1 MQDNKKFFFMAGLP
15 RSGGTLLS
23 SILNQNPEIYV
34 SPQSTLPN
42 TLGSTYNQ
50 YQSKENKDYDQFQNL
65 YNVMET
71 IIPTFY
77 SGNSEKY
84 IIDRNFSWLDPHPYI
99 ILENHLKNEIKVVCP
114 VRDILGIFASW
125 NRLCE
130 KDKNNLYDKE
140 ILKNYKDKR
149 PIADRRADHFFN
161 VGSSAKSGLE
171 DSLKNLKRVLY
182 PEFKDKIMLVEYDDL
197 TLNTE
202 DTISNIYNFLGI
214 EKFAHNYSQ
223 ISTSDKYTDHWGIK
237 DHHKVKPT
245 IQREEYDYSK
255 IFSKDTIKKY
265 SGLEFWK

>member
-1 MQDNKKFFFMAGLP
+1 MNSKQFYFMAGLP

-23 SILNQNPEIYV
+23 SILNQNPDIYV

-42 TLGSTYNQ
+42 ILAAAYNQ
-50 YQSKENKDYDQFQNL
+50 YQSEENKDYDQFKNI

-77 SGNSEKY
+77 SSNSEKY
-84 IIDRNFSWLDPHPYI
+84 IIDRNFCWLEAHPYV
-99 ILENHLKNEIKVVCP
+99 ILEYHLKNKIKVVCP
-114 VRDILGIFASW
+114 VRDILGILASW

-130 KDKNNLYDKE
+130 KDKNNRYDKE

-149 PIADRRADHFFN
+149 QMADRRADHFFN
-161 VGSSAKSGLE
+161 LGGNEFGLM
-171 DSLKNLKRVLY
+171 DSLENLKRVLY
-182 PEFKDKIMLVEYDDL
+182 PEFKDNIMLVEYDNL
-197 TLNTE
+197 TLKTE
-202 DTISNIYNFLGI
+202 DTINDIYNFLGI
-214 EKFAHNYSQ
+214 EKFSHNYSQ
-223 ISTSDKYTDHWGIK
+223 ISTSNQYTDHWGIK

-255 IFSKDTIKKY
+255 IFSKDTIRKY

>member
-1 MQDNKKFFFMAGLP
+1 MQYDKKFYFMAGLP

-42 TLGSTYNQ
+42 TLGAAYNQ
-50 YQSKENKDYDQFQNL
+50 YQSQENKDYDQFQQI
-65 YNVMET
+65 YNVMEM

-77 SGNSEKY
+77 SSRTEKY
-84 IIDRNFSWLDPHPYI
+84 IVDRNFSWLDAHPYI
-99 ILENHLKNEIKVVCP
+99 ILEHHLKNEIRVVCP
-114 VRDILGIFASW
+114 VRDILGILASW

-130 KDKNNLYDKE
+130 KDKNNSYDKE

-149 PIADRRADHFFN
+149 PMADRRADHFFN
-161 VGSSAKSGLE
+161 LGDNKEGLMH
-171 DSLKNLKRVLY
+171 SLENLKRVLY
-182 PEFKDKIMLVEYDDL
+182 PEFKDNIMLVEYDDL
-197 TLNTE
+197 TLKTE
-202 DTISNIYNFLGI
+202 DTINNIYDFLGI
-214 EKFAHNYSQ
+214 DKFVHNYNQIPTSSQ
-223 ISTSDKYTDHWGIK
+223 YTDHWGIK

-245 IQREEYDYSK
+245 IQREEDDYSK